1 FRRVLFRSVET
12 VEQVNPAGAGRG
24 GAHPDLPGELRVAYR
39 FESRHLL
46 VPGLYEHRVVVRAF
60 PRGEQ
65 FVDAVTRIG
74 EDVFDVPL
82 AKPLQYVVR
91 DLDRHGFPSF
101 LHAGPTGNPVACPVV
116 RSSFRGLL
124 TWLGVP
130 VSRPRAW
137 WPRPRRA

>member
-1 FRRVLFRSVET
+1 MVQFGVVET

-24 GAHPDLPGELRVAYR
+24 GAHPDLPGELRVADR

-46 VPGLYEHRVVVRAF
+46 VPGLDEHRVVVRAF

-101 LHAGPTGNPVACPVV
+101 LHDGPTGDPVV
-116 RSSFRGLL
+116 RRFGVLL

-130 VSRPRAW
+130 VSRHRAW